1 MGGCGQEKKR
11 NCQVPEKMTTPLR
24 FGEIEKEL
32 SDYAPLKKE
41 AEEPV
46 PAREVRKSEF
56 WSDLSAELLVVA
68 VTTAAL
74 IWAPKL
80 FGYTYCGKYI
90 HKCSEYW
97 ISRDESIAINSKG
110 VELMHQEQYNEAA
123 EQFQKAVSL
132 KENVH
137 TYHYN
142 LGCAYLLAG
151 KREEAEKE
159 ISLALKLN
167 PDFEDAKK
175 TLESYFEK

>member
-41 AEEPV
+41 AEEPT

-56 WSDLSAELLVVA
+56 WSDLSAELVVVA
-68 VTTAAL
+68 VATAVL

-80 FGYTYCGKYI
+80 FGHTYCGKYI
-90 HKCSEYW
+90 HKCSEYL
-97 ISRDESIAINSKG
+97 IARDESRTMNSKG
-110 VELMHQEQYNEAA
+110 VELMLQGKYKEAS

-132 KENVH
+132 KENGF
-137 TYHYN
+137 YHYN

-159 ISLALKLN
+159 ISLALKLD

-175 TLESYFEK
+175 TIESYFEK